1 MDIVMEEKQSEE
13 VRDFLAKLDLETDPG
28 VEFTLSLRENGKVCA
43 CGSLDGNVIKG
54 IGVDPAM
61 QGQGLSE
68 QLMTYLRREAFSRGH
83 RHLFVYTK
91 PINEILF
98 RGLGFFPIAATGKA
112 LLLESTRGGLRK
124 YLESMEKHPGKNGAV
139 VMNCSPFTLGHRYLI
154 EQAREKCD
162 WLYVFVL
169 AEEKGMFRASDR
181 LEMVKRGCAD
191 LDNVSVSS
199 TEGYLIS
206 NATFPTYFLKDKAQ
220 GNKISC
226 QMDIEIFSGQ
236 FAPALGITKRFV
248 GTEPLDPVTCAYN
261 QALQE
266 QLPRRGIE
274 VCEVVRREFD
284 AAPISASR
292 VRKAIEAGQWETVQ
306 QLTPQTT
313 YEYLKTMIGG

>member
-1 MDIVMEEKQSEE
+1 MDIVMEQEQSRE
-13 VRDFLAKLDLETDPG
+13 VEDFLKGLGLETDSG

-68 QLMTYLRREAFSRGH
+68 QLMTHLRREAFARGH
-83 RHLFVYTK
+83 RQLFVYTK
-91 PINEILF
+91 PVNEILF
-98 RGLGFFPIAATGKA
+98 RGLGFYPVAATGKA
-112 LLLESTRGGLRK
+112 LLLESTRGGLGK
-124 YLESMEKHPGKNGAV
+124 YLESLEKHPGNNGAV

-154 EQAREKCD
+154 EQAGKECN

-169 AEEKGMFRASDR
+169 AEEKGMFRAADR

-191 LDNVSVSS
+191 LKNVSVHS

-206 NATFPTYFLKDKAQ
+206 NATFPTYFLKDRTQ
-220 GNKISC
+220 GNQISC
-226 QMDIEIFSGQ
+226 QLDIEIFAGRV
-236 FAPALGITKRFV
+236 APALNLVKRFV

-261 QALQE
+261 EALKQ

-274 VCEVVRREFD
+274 VREVVRRELD

-292 VRKAIEAGQWETVQ
+292 VRKAIEAGQWETVR

-313 YEYLKTMIGG
+313 YEYLRTMIGG